1 MKELPRGVL
10 SCPGS
15 STLWLACRSA
25 GRTKAITT
33 HAAPNHTATPQPLA
47 GRTAIVTEST
57 SGIGAAIAATL
68 AREGAH
74 VVVSGRDAKRGQ
86 TVVDDIVSA
95 GGEAAFVAADLG
107 GSYADLRGF
116 TVQATSALGGRVDLV
131 VNNAGVYPTT
141 TTEAL
146 PDSDLDAML
155 AINIRTPHV
164 LVAEIAPAM
173 AERGHGAIV
182 NVGSLMAQ
190 VGSPFGAMYRRPRR
204 LMSNWPAAGPLST
217 GSAGFASTLLRPVSP
232 SRLAMRRSGRCSIR

>member
-1 MKELPRGVL
+1 
-10 SCPGS
+10 
-15 STLWLACRSA
+15 
-25 GRTKAITT
+25 
-33 HAAPNHTATPQPLA
+33 
-47 GRTAIVTEST
+47 
-57 SGIGAAIAATL
+57 
-68 AREGAH
+68 
-74 VVVSGRDAKRGQ
+74 
-86 TVVDDIVSA
+86 
-95 GGEAAFVAADLG
+95 
-107 GSYADLRGF
+107 LRGF